1 MSEHQARGGH
11 TPSEGDLTRH
21 WGLLR
26 AAHSS
31 LCCWLILSPPADP
44 GRQPLLGN
52 MEIMPWGVPGSAES
66 LWRDE
71 LGSGD
76 TWSSTHSMATM
87 ASTREMASKP
97 LVRASHL
104 PSRALS
110 AQAVALLP
118 SSCPPEAISLCQN
131 PAGWGKVA
139 QDTSW
144 CVGAGGEGRGLLPGT
159 HARHTCQGAAEALL
173 ATGTFP
179 AHPQSHK
186 TQPRPFLTKEG
197 RGQSTFL
204 QNSLLLCPFLTSLA
218 HREGCCF

>member
-1 MSEHQARGGH
+1 MEGRAGLWGH
-11 TPSEGDLTRH
+11 LELYTQHGNHGLHAGD
-21 WGLLR
+21 GLKASGPCL
-26 AAHSS
+26 
-31 LCCWLILSPPADP
+31 PP
-44 GRQPLLGN
+44 
-52 MEIMPWGVPGSAES
+52 
-66 LWRDE
+66 
-71 LGSGD
+71 
-76 TWSSTHSMATM
+76 
-87 ASTREMASKP
+87 
-97 LVRASHL
+97 
-104 PSRALS
+104 

-139 QDTSW
+139 QDTLW
-144 CVGAGGEGRGLLPGT
+144 CVGAGGEGRGFLPGI

>member
-21 WGLLR
+21 WGLPR

-104 PSRALS
+104 PRLW
-110 AQAVALLP
+110 LF
-118 SSCPPEAISLCQN
+118 CPPAAPLKPSHFAKTQL
-131 PAGWGKVA
+131 
-139 QDTSW
+139 
-144 CVGAGGEGRGLLPGT
+144 VGA
-159 HARHTCQGAAEALL
+159 
-173 ATGTFP
+173 
-179 AHPQSHK
+179 K
-186 TQPRPFLTKEG
+186 
-197 RGQSTFL
+197 
-204 QNSLLLCPFLTSLA
+204 
-218 HREGCCF
+218 